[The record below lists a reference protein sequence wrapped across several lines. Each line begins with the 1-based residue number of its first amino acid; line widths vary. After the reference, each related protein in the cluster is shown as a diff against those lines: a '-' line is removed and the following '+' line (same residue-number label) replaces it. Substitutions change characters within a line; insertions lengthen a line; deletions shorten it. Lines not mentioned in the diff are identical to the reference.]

1 MSAIL
6 QHARKHYFK
15 GAYAQT
21 LFGDLSAIGGVPT
34 FDAYGV
40 QVPKLDTLLFPFTLT
55 KEQAET
61 LKRTI
66 PHLHTRMTIEEDQQ
80 EGRKGQLLL
89 RSSGL
94 LRKRQHMLFSNEEQ
108 KLKLTLLSEKEEPL
122 LDTLLRETVIGEAL
136 IEYWI
141 TSGFFKRRNLDDF
154 EKQLVVEAALE
165 EPPELTS
172 SRRQLTSEDA
182 SKELEKARKLLLEIT
197 PKAQASLAMR
207 SA

>member
-40 QVPKLDTLLFPFTLT
+40 QVPKLDTLLFPFTLSQ
-55 KEQAET
+55 EQEET

-66 PHLHTRMTIEEDQQ
+66 PSIRGGMIIEADQ
-80 EGRKGQLLL
+80 EGKNGQLLL
-89 RSSGL
+89 RSTGF
-94 LRKRQHMLFSNEEQ
+94 LRKRRHLLLSSEGQ

-122 LDTLLRETVIGEAL
+122 LDTLLRESVLGEAL
-136 IEYWI
+136 IEFWI
-141 TSGFFKRRNLDDF
+141 NSGFFKRRNLDDF

-165 EPPELTS
+165 EHTDDDTQPRKVTA
-172 SRRQLTSEDA
+172 EDA
-182 SKELEKARKLLLEIT
+182 AKELEKARKLLLEIT
-197 PKAQASLAMR
+197 PKAQAIQTVKNA
-207 SA
+207 

>member
-1 MSAIL
+1 MSAIIE
-6 QHARKHYFK
+6 HARKHYFK

-40 QVPKLDTLLFPFTLT
+40 QVPKLDTLLFPFVFS
-55 KEQAET
+55 KEQEET

-66 PHLHTRMTIEEDQQ
+66 PHLRSGITIEEAQDG
-80 EGRKGQLLL
+80 EKGQLLL
-89 RSSGL
+89 RSTGF
-94 LRKRQHMLFSNEEQ
+94 LRKRRHLLLSNEGQ
-108 KLKLTLLSEKEEPL
+108 KLKLTLLSEKEEPF
-122 LDTLLRETVIGEAL
+122 LDTLLRESVIGEAL
-136 IEYWI
+136 IEFWI

-165 EPPELTS
+165 EHSEES
-172 SRRQLTSEDA
+172 SSPRQITSEDA

-197 PKAQASLAMR
+197 PKAQASLAMK

>member
-40 QVPKLDTLLFPFTLT
+40 QVPKLNTMLFPFTLS
-55 KEQAET
+55 KEQEQT
-61 LKRTI
+61 LKRII
-66 PHLHTRMTIEEDQQ
+66 PHLQSGMTIVEDQ
-80 EGRKGQLLL
+80 EGEKKQLLL
-89 RSSGL
+89 RSTGFLRNRRHL
-94 LRKRQHMLFSNEEQ
+94 LLSNEGQ
-108 KLKLTLLSEKEEPL
+108 KLNLTLLSEKEEPL
-122 LDTLLRETVIGEAL
+122 LDTLLRESVIGEAL
-136 IEYWI
+136 VEFWI

-165 EPPELTS
+165 EHTEEDTP
-172 SRRQLTSEDA
+172 RRKVTAEDA
-182 SKELEKARKLLLEIT
+182 AKELEKARKLLLEIT
-197 PKAQASLAMR
+197 PKAPANRTIRNA
-207 SA
+207 